1 MPYSF
6 VIAWNI
12 ARSKLPYSHGEF
24 VKKNISD
31 VIAILAPEN
40 SKLKQAIEQIPI
52 SRHTTERRNSEM
64 SSTIVSSLQSDLKSC
79 VAFSLPLDEHTD
91 IQDIPQIA
99 IFVRYVTNDGN
110 VKEEFLDLIS
120 LKETTKGI
128 DIKIALNKAL
138 LNAQLPLHKLVSIA
152 TDGAPP
158 MVGKNTGL
166 VGQLRQDPNYPECL
180 FIHCII
186 NLEHLISKRFKF
198 NNIINCEFHSDK
210 CKKPP

>member
-1 MPYSF
+1 LKSNLDTQQNSLFSLCKQGDLATEASF
-6 VIAWNI
+6 VIACNI

-31 VIAILAPEN
+31 MITVIAPEN
-40 SKLKQAIEQIPI
+40 SKLKQAIEQILI
-52 SRHTTERRNSEM
+52 SRHITERHISEI
-64 SSTIVSSLQSDLKSC
+64 SSTTVCSLQSDLKSC
-79 VAFSLPLDEHTD
+79 VAFSLALDESTD
-91 IQDIPQIA
+91 IQDIPQLA
-99 IFVRYVTNDGN
+99 ILVRCVTNDGN

-128 DIKIALNKAL
+128 DIKNALNKAL

-166 VGQLRQDPNYPECL
+166 VGQLRQNPNYLECL

-186 NLEHLISKRFKF
+186 HIEH
-198 NNIINCEFHSDK
+198 
-210 CKKPP
+210 